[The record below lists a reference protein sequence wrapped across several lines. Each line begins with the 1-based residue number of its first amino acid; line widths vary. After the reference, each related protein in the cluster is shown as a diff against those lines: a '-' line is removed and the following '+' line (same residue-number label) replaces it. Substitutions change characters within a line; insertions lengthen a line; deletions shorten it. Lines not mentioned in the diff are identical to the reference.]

1 MKIQEQLVVVSGQ
14 LSVVKTRKSRF
25 RRLRALW
32 YIARPDRTEL
42 LGLAGI
48 VVIVL
53 GIAVLG

>member
-1 MKIQEQLVVVSGQ
+1 MK
-14 LSVVKTRKSRF
+14 THKSIV
-25 RRLRALW
+25 RRLKALW

-48 VVIVL
+48 IVIVL

>member
-1 MKIQEQLVVVSGQ
+1 MKEQLSVVSGR
-14 LSVVKTRKSRF
+14 LSVVKTRRSRI

>member
-1 MKIQEQLVVVSGQ
+1 MKTNRSKL
-14 LSVVKTRKSRF
+14 

-32 YIARPDRTEL
+32 YVARPDRTEL

-48 VVIVL
+48 IVIVL

>member
-1 MKIQEQLVVVSGQ
+1 MKTREQQSVVSSQ
-14 LSVVKTRKSRF
+14 HSVVKTRKTRF
-25 RRLRALW
+25 RRMRALW

-48 VVIVL
+48 IAIVL

>member
-1 MKIQEQLVVVSGQ
+1 MKQQSVVSGQ
-14 LSVVKTRKSRF
+14 QSVVRTRRSRF

-48 VVIVL
+48 IVIVL